1 MWEYIVIGHAVL
13 TIYLVSACTT
23 LCVWELYATRL
34 FYWRSIMKTIYN
46 HMDPEHYDEE
56 WEPAA
61 EELADL
67 QAEAEE
73 EERKETAVER
83 K

>member
-1 MWEYIVIGHAVL
+1 
-13 TIYLVSACTT
+13 
-23 LCVWELYATRL
+23 
-34 FYWRSIMKTIYN
+34 MKTIYN
-46 HMDPEHYDEE
+46 HMDQDHYDED
-56 WEPAA
+56 WEPSA

>member
-1 MWEYIVIGHAVL
+1 M
-13 TIYLVSACTT
+13 
-23 LCVWELYATRL
+23 TRL
-34 FYWRSIMKTIYN
+34 FCWRIIMKTIDN

-56 WEPAA
+56 WAPSA

-83 K
+83 YIRSTEEVF

>member
-1 MWEYIVIGHAVL
+1 
-13 TIYLVSACTT
+13 
-23 LCVWELYATRL
+23 
-34 FYWRSIMKTIYN
+34 MKTIYN

-56 WEPAA
+56 WAPSA

-73 EERKETAVER
+73 ERKETAVER
-83 K
+83 YIRSTEEVF